1 MKILWIVNSVLDTL
15 SQHLYH
21 KKGNGLWMDALLESF
36 KGQQEY
42 QLVIATTAKLNKV
55 VKIVESGICY
65 YALPDQPPTLYDENK
80 AENIATWKQLLDEE
94 QPDLIQVWGTEFTH
108 GLCALR
114 IATHIPSII
123 YMQGYMG
130 SIARHYLAGIPE
142 YEWKKTITFR
152 DFIKRD
158 NVLQQQK
165 KYYKAS
171 EKEKE
176 MLRLAGNVISENE
189 WCGMS
194 IQTISPNINI
204 YTCPLSMNKIFEE
217 KTWKVNEAE
226 PHSVICTASGYPLK
240 GLHMVLRAIAML
252 KEIYPDIKLYIPGPK
267 MVSDSSVQWR
277 LRKRGYTK
285 YIENLIE
292 ELKLSKQI
300 EWLGYI
306 SQEELAEYYTKAR
319 VFVLSSAIENHSSSL
334 KEAMM
339 VGTPSIAS
347 SVGGVPEYMQH
358 GVNGFLYRFEEY
370 EIMASY
376 IMRVF
381 EDDKLAMKLSRNGKT
396 DMLKLH
402 GGNDIYD
409 KMQKIYN
416 KVLEEGN

>member
-1 MKILWIVNSVLDTL
+1 
-15 SQHLYH
+15 
-21 KKGNGLWMDALLESF
+21 
-36 KGQQEY
+36 
-42 QLVIATTAKLNKV
+42 
-55 VKIVESGICY
+55 
-65 YALPDQPPTLYDENK
+65 
-80 AENIATWKQLLDEE
+80 
-94 QPDLIQVWGTEFTH
+94 
-108 GLCALR
+108 
-114 IATHIPSII
+114 
-123 YMQGYMG
+123 
-130 SIARHYLAGIPE
+130 
-142 YEWKKTITFR
+142 
-152 DFIKRD
+152 
-158 NVLQQQK
+158 
-165 KYYKAS
+165 
-171 EKEKE
+171 
-176 MLRLAGNVISENE
+176 
-189 WCGMS
+189 
-194 IQTISPNINI
+194 
-204 YTCPLSMNKIFEE
+204 MNKIFEE